1 VLSSEIWSAQ
11 GSIGRVLVFRLPPG
25 TDMMDAIREQVE
37 AAGFKSAVVLGGAAS
52 LKSAVLRNV
61 KSFPR
66 QWPITDENRQ
76 YTPVEGPLELLA
88 LSGNLARNPDGSF
101 MVHLHA
107 TVSGTDGTVR
117 GGHVVKGAIILSTAE
132 IAVAELTG
140 MVLTRSFNDET
151 KVYELKPEREE

>member
-1 VLSSEIWSAQ
+1 MSSGIWSAL
-11 GSIGRVLVFRLPPG
+11 GNIGRVLVFRLPPG
-25 TDMMDAIREQVE
+25 MDLMDAIREQVE
-37 AAGFKSAVVLGGAAS
+37 AAGFRSAVVLGGAAS

-61 KSFPR
+61 KSFPK
-66 QWPITDENRQ
+66 QFPITDENRK

-88 LSGNLARNPDGSF
+88 LSGNLARNRDGSF

-107 TVSGTDGTVR
+107 TVSGADGSVH
-117 GGHVVKGAIILSTAE
+117 GGHVVKGAIIFSTAE